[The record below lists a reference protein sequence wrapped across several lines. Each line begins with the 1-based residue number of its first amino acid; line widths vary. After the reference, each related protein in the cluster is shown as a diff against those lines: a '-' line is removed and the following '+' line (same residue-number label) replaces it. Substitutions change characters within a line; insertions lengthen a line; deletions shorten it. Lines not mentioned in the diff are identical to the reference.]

1 MNRQDEGDLIAE
13 LLCITGELGGKMR
26 RLDCYESTGRRYKKI
41 VIEYDSTEEK
51 EMRFKALVFV
61 RLRGSVS
68 DAAGNAVMNN
78 VNRIAPKLQPHLLRI
93 GKAIDFWFD
102 AETEE
107 IAREQMDLLSDRM
120 LANTVIE
127 DWEYTLEETEET
139 GIGNISNDNAGTSK
153 HHLFG
158 A

>member
-1 MNRQDEGDLIAE
+1 
-13 LLCITGELGGKMR
+13 
-26 RLDCYESTGRRYKKI
+26 
-41 VIEYDSTEEK
+41 
-51 EMRFKALVFV
+51 MRFKALVHV

-78 VNRIAPKLQPHLLRI
+78 VGRIAPKLQPHLLRI

-102 AETEE
+102 AESEE

-127 DWEYTLEETEET
+127 DWEQLNVYFSSLHYQQHRIQTL
-139 GIGNISNDNAGTSK
+139 
-153 HHLFG
+153 LV
-158 A
+158 

>member
-1 MNRQDEGDLIAE
+1 
-13 LLCITGELGGKMR
+13 
-26 RLDCYESTGRRYKKI
+26 
-41 VIEYDSTEEK
+41 
-51 EMRFKALVFV
+51 MRFKALVFV

-78 VNRIAPKLQPHLLRI
+78 TKRVAPDLEPHLLRI

-102 AETEE
+102 AESEE
-107 IAREQMDLLSDRM
+107 VAREQMDLLSDRL

-127 DWEYTLEETEET
+127 YLEYKLEETEET

-153 HHLFG
+153 HSIFDQ
-158 A
+158 

>member
-1 MNRQDEGDLIAE
+1 
-13 LLCITGELGGKMR
+13 
-26 RLDCYESTGRRYKKI
+26 
-41 VIEYDSTEEK
+41 
-51 EMRFKALVFV
+51 MRFKALVHV

-78 VNRIAPKLQPHLLRI
+78 TKRIAPRLEPHLLWI
-93 GKAIDFWFD
+93 GKVIDFWFD

-107 IAREQMDLLSDRM
+107 IAREEMDLLSDRM

-127 DWEYTLEETEET
+127 DWEYKLDETEET

-153 HHLFG
+153 HSIFDQ
-158 A
+158 

>member
-1 MNRQDEGDLIAE
+1 MPLTCWYTLIQPPTLQSSIAQLVE
-13 LLCITGELGGKMR
+13 RLTVNQYVPGSSPGGGV
-26 RLDCYESTGRRYKKI
+26 L
-41 VIEYDSTEEK
+41 
-51 EMRFKALVFV
+51 RFKALVHV

-78 VNRIAPKLQPHLLRI
+78 TKRIAPRLEPHLLRI
-93 GKAIDFWFD
+93 GKVIDFWFD

-107 IAREQMDLLSDRM
+107 IAREEMDLLSDRM

-127 DWEYTLEETEET
+127 DWEYKLEETEET

-153 HHLFG
+153 HALFD

>member
-1 MNRQDEGDLIAE
+1 M
-13 LLCITGELGGKMR
+13 
-26 RLDCYESTGRRYKKI
+26 RYKAT
-41 VIEYDSTEEK
+41 V
-51 EMRFKALVFV
+51 LVK
-61 RLRGSVS
+61 LRGSVS

-78 VNRIAPKLQPHLLRI
+78 TKRVAAGLEPHLLRI

-102 AETEE
+102 AESEE
-107 IAREQMDLLSDRM
+107 KAREELDILSDQ
-120 LANTVIE
+120 LFANTVIE

-153 HHLFG
+153 HHLFD

>member
-1 MNRQDEGDLIAE
+1 
-13 LLCITGELGGKMR
+13 
-26 RLDCYESTGRRYKKI
+26 
-41 VIEYDSTEEK
+41 
-51 EMRFKALVFV
+51 MRFKALVHV

-78 VNRIAPKLQPHLLRI
+78 TKRIAPRLEPHLLRI
-93 GKAIDFWFD
+93 GKVIDFWFD

-107 IAREQMDLLSDRM
+107 IAREDMDLLSDRM

-153 HHLFG
+153 HALFES
-158 A
+158 

>member
-1 MNRQDEGDLIAE
+1 M
-13 LLCITGELGGKMR
+13 K
-26 RLDCYESTGRRYKKI
+26 
-41 VIEYDSTEEK
+41 
-51 EMRFKALVFV
+51 FKALVFV

-78 VNRIAPKLQPHLLRI
+78 THLVAPKLKPNLLRI
-93 GKAIDFWFD
+93 GKAIDYWFE
-102 AETEE
+102 AENEE
-107 IAREQMDLLSDRM
+107 VAREQMDLLCDRM

-158 A
+158 E

>member
-1 MNRQDEGDLIAE
+1 
-13 LLCITGELGGKMR
+13 
-26 RLDCYESTGRRYKKI
+26 
-41 VIEYDSTEEK
+41 
-51 EMRFKALVFV
+51 MRFKALVHV

-78 VNRIAPKLQPHLLRI
+78 TKRIAPRLEPHLLRI
-93 GKAIDFWFD
+93 GKVIDFWFD

-107 IAREQMDLLSDRM
+107 IAREDMDLLSDRM

-127 DWEYTLEETEET
+127 DWEYKLEETEET

-153 HHLFG
+153 HHLFDQ
-158 A
+158 

>member
-1 MNRQDEGDLIAE
+1 M
-13 LLCITGELGGKMR
+13 
-26 RLDCYESTGRRYKKI
+26 
-41 VIEYDSTEEK
+41 
-51 EMRFKALVFV
+51 MRFKALVFV

-78 VNRIAPKLQPHLLRI
+78 TKRIAPGLHPHLLRI

-102 AETEE
+102 AESEE
-107 IAREQMDLLSDRM
+107 VAKEQMDLLCDRM

-127 DWEYTLEETEET
+127 DWSYTMEETEET

-153 HHLFG
+153 HAIFD
-158 A
+158 

>member
-1 MNRQDEGDLIAE
+1 
-13 LLCITGELGGKMR
+13 
-26 RLDCYESTGRRYKKI
+26 
-41 VIEYDSTEEK
+41 
-51 EMRFKALVFV
+51 MRFKALVFV

-78 VNRIAPKLQPHLLRI
+78 TKRIAPRLEPHLLRI
-93 GKAIDFWFD
+93 GKVIDFWFD

-107 IAREQMDLLSDRM
+107 IAREEMDLLSDRM

-127 DWEYTLEETEET
+127 DWEYKLEETEET

-153 HHLFG
+153 HHIFDE
-158 A
+158 

>member
-1 MNRQDEGDLIAE
+1 M
-13 LLCITGELGGKMR
+13 K
-26 RLDCYESTGRRYKKI
+26 
-41 VIEYDSTEEK
+41 
-51 EMRFKALVFV
+51 FKALVFV

-78 VNRIAPKLQPHLLRI
+78 TNRIAPKLKSNLLRI
-93 GKAIDFWFD
+93 GKAIDYWFE
-102 AETEE
+102 AENEE
-107 IAREQMDLLSDRM
+107 VAREQMDLLCDRM

-139 GIGNISNDNAGTSK
+139 GIGNISNSNAGTSK
-153 HHLFG
+153 HALFD

>member
-1 MNRQDEGDLIAE
+1 M
-13 LLCITGELGGKMR
+13 K
-26 RLDCYESTGRRYKKI
+26 
-41 VIEYDSTEEK
+41 
-51 EMRFKALVFV
+51 RFKALVHV

-78 VNRIAPKLQPHLLRI
+78 TKRIAPRLEPHLLRI
-93 GKAIDFWFD
+93 GKVIDFWFD

-107 IAREQMDLLSDRM
+107 IAREEMDLLSDRM

-127 DWEYTLEETEET
+127 DWEYKLEETEET

-153 HHLFG
+153 HAIFD
-158 A
+158 

>member
-1 MNRQDEGDLIAE
+1 
-13 LLCITGELGGKMR
+13 
-26 RLDCYESTGRRYKKI
+26 
-41 VIEYDSTEEK
+41 
-51 EMRFKALVFV
+51 MRFKALVHV

-78 VNRIAPKLQPHLLRI
+78 TKRIAPLLEPHLLRI
-93 GKAIDFWFD
+93 GKVIDFWFD

-127 DWEYTLEETEET
+127 DWEYHLEETEET

-153 HHLFG
+153 HAIFDE
-158 A
+158 

>member
-1 MNRQDEGDLIAE
+1 
-13 LLCITGELGGKMR
+13 
-26 RLDCYESTGRRYKKI
+26 
-41 VIEYDSTEEK
+41 
-51 EMRFKALVFV
+51 MRFKALVHV

-78 VNRIAPKLQPHLLRI
+78 TKRIAPRLEPHLLRI
-93 GKAIDFWFD
+93 GKVIDFWFD

-107 IAREQMDLLSDRM
+107 IAREDMDLLSDRM

-127 DWEYTLEETEET
+127 DWEYTLEETKET

-153 HHLFG
+153 HAIFDE
-158 A
+158 

>member
-1 MNRQDEGDLIAE
+1 
-13 LLCITGELGGKMR
+13 
-26 RLDCYESTGRRYKKI
+26 
-41 VIEYDSTEEK
+41 
-51 EMRFKALVFV
+51 MRFKALVHV

-78 VNRIAPKLQPHLLRI
+78 TKRIAPRLEPHLLRI
-93 GKAIDFWFD
+93 GKVIDFWFD
-102 AETEE
+102 AESEE
-107 IAREQMDLLSDRM
+107 VAREDMDLLSDRM

-153 HHLFG
+153 HALFDK
-158 A
+158 

>member
-1 MNRQDEGDLIAE
+1 
-13 LLCITGELGGKMR
+13 
-26 RLDCYESTGRRYKKI
+26 
-41 VIEYDSTEEK
+41 
-51 EMRFKALVFV
+51 MRFKALVHV

-78 VNRIAPKLQPHLLRI
+78 TKRVAPQLEHNLLSI

-102 AETEE
+102 AESEE
-107 IAREQMDLLSDRM
+107 VAREQMDLLSDRL

-153 HHLFG
+153 HALFD